1 MLLGYRSVVSKIVQ
15 GTFLLAQSF
24 HTLDSSCKASHPSS
38 GDSQHPRMLLQD
50 FVPLLSRYRIDGAAN
65 RARETAEAAAEG
77 AKVGGLCG

>member
-1 MLLGYRSVVSKIVQ
+1 
-15 GTFLLAQSF
+15 
-24 HTLDSSCKASHPSS
+24 
-38 GDSQHPRMLLQD
+38 MLLQD